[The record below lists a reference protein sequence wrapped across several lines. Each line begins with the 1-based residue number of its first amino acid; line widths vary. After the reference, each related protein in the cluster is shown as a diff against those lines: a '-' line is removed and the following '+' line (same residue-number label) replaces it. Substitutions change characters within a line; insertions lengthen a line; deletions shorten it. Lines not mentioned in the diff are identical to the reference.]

1 MLLHQDVRVT
11 VHVLDFF
18 DVGNFQRKIMLRK
31 TLVAHLKYLRE
42 ISITQLFDDFEIII
56 INRLRVA
63 VFVQELAGARV
74 RRTYFLVLRPILPL
88 AFSRAVDD
96 GFAFRALF
104 SAGFATNG
112 AVHLIDFQ

>member
-11 VHVLDFF
+11 IHVLNLF

-42 ISITQLFDDFEIII
+42 ISISHLFDDFEIII

-88 AFSRAVDD
+88 AFSRAVDH
-96 GFAFRALF
+96 GFALRALF
-104 SAGFATNG
+104 SPGFATYS
-112 AVHLIDFQ
+112 AIHFIDFQ